1 MKEWKDQVTFNGKPL
16 TLVGEKITP
25 CMTAP
30 KVTLINNELEPVTLE
45 NEADTVLIVASVPSL
60 DTAVC
65 SKETKRF
72 SKESEMLP
80 GKAKLVFVSMDL
92 PFAQQRWAKEYNV
105 TNITFL
111 SDHKEAA
118 FGKAFGV
125 LIKELRLL
133 ARAVFIIGAKGEVTY
148 TEVVKEMTDEPDYH
162 AALSAA
168 SARWIS

>member
-1 MKEWKDQVTFNGKPL
+1 MKEWKDRVTFNGKPL
-16 TLVGEKITP
+16 TLVGEEITP

-30 KVTLINNELEPVTLE
+30 KVTLINNQLESVTLE
-45 NEADTVLIVASVPSL
+45 NEEDTVLIVASVPSL

-72 SKESEMLP
+72 DKEAEMLP
-80 GKAKLVFVSMDL
+80 GKAKLIFVSMDL
-92 PFAQQRWAKEYNV
+92 PFAQDRWAKEHNIA
-105 TNITFL
+105 NITFL

-133 ARAVFIIGAKGEVTY
+133 ARAVFVIDAKGEVTY
-148 TEVVKEMTDEPDYH
+148 TELVKEMTDEPDYH

-168 SARWIS
+168 AARGIS

>member
-1 MKEWKDQVTFNGKPL
+1 MEERKGVVTFQGNPL
-16 TLVGEKITP
+16 TLLGNEITP

-30 KVTLINNELEPVTLE
+30 KVTLINTQLEPVTLE
-45 NEADTVLIVASVPSL
+45 NEKDTVLVLASVPSL
-60 DTAVC
+60 DTSVC

-72 SKESEMLP
+72 SKEAESLP

-92 PFAQQRWAKEYNV
+92 PFAQDRWAKEHDV

-111 SDHKEAA
+111 SDHREAA

-133 ARAVFIIGAKGEVTY
+133 ARALFIIDANGEVTY

-168 SARWIS
+168 ATRGIA